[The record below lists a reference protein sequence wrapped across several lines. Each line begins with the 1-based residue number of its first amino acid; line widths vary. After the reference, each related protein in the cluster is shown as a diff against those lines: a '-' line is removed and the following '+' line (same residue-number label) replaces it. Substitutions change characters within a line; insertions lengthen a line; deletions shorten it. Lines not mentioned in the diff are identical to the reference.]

1 MATYNRKR
9 DARINRHLA
18 GTITLPQMSEDDLL
32 KQVSGQD
39 EPAFLLLLDGV
50 EDPHNLGACLRTADA
65 VGVQAV
71 VAPRKGSSG
80 LTETVRRIAC
90 GGADHVPY
98 VRVQNLNNTIRD
110 LKDLG
115 IRCVATSDH
124 AVDDF
129 YDADLSGPL
138 ALVMGAEGRG
148 VRRLTGEL
156 CDAYVRIPMNGHVDC
171 LNLSVATGVCLFEAL
186 RQRVKTGA

>member
-9 DARINRHLA
+9 DARVNRHLA
-18 GTITLPQMSEDDLL
+18 GAVSIPQLSEEDLL
-32 KQVSGQD
+32 KQLERQD
-39 EPAFLLLLDGV
+39 EPPFLLLLDGV

-71 VAPRKGSSG
+71 VAPRKGSSA
-80 LTETVRRIAC
+80 LTETVRRISC

-98 VRVQNLNNTIRD
+98 VRVKNLNNTIRD
-110 LKDLG
+110 LKDRG

-124 AVDDF
+124 AVDPF
-129 YDADLSGPL
+129 YAVDLGGPL
-138 ALVMGAEGRG
+138 AIVMGAEGKG

-156 CDAYVRIPMNGHVDC
+156 CDDHVRIPMQGHVDC

-186 RQRVKTGA
+186 RQRVKQLA